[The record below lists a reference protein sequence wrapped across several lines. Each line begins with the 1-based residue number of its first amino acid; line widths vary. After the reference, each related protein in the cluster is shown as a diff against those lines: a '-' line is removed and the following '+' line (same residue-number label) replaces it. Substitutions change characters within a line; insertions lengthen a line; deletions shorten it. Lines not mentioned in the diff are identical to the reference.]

1 MCDDVWQQVLKEAN
15 ADGWL
20 EAARPTIAA
29 VSGGPDSMALL
40 HILVR
45 MTQVRP
51 FRLIAAHVNHRFR
64 GAESDAEARLVAQTA
79 KKWGVPV
86 VTAEI
91 DVPHFIEETGM
102 NAQAA
107 ARLKRYEFLMQTAE
121 NEQAERIM
129 FGHHADD
136 QAETVLMRVLRGTGI
151 GGLAG
156 IPYRRRENKV
166 ELIRPFI
173 RITKEEL
180 LSYCKANDIPYALDS
195 SNWSR
200 QYFRNVV
207 RLDLIPML
215 EEHNPKLK
223 ESLHR
228 LAEMAAADDEYLNA
242 EAERLLGDI
251 ATRSGEGFRLNRRRF
266 LRLHVALQRRLIKL
280 ILRCCANR
288 WHTLDFRQ
296 IEAILQALKDGQGTV
311 MRFDIGGGWTFLR
324 EYDEVYIGPHVQ
336 EPSAYCCQIA
346 EFPCTMMLGQSGR
359 MLRMQR
365 TQSASAKPADRWEA
379 LFDEDALKMPL
390 TIRTRQPADRME
402 PLGLN
407 GTKKVQDMFVDAKIP
422 RTQRDS
428 WPLLVDAEGNIIWI
442 PGVHRARAALVHD
455 HTRRIVHAVV
465 RQVEETAASATNPY
479 WAT

>member
-1 MCDDVWQQVLKEAN
+1 MGDQEDVWQRVMQEA
-15 ADGWL
+15 AAEGWL
-20 EAARPTIAA
+20 EDARPTVAA

-40 HILVR
+40 HMLVR

-64 GAESDAEARLVAQTA
+64 GAESDAEAELVTQTA
-79 KKWGVPV
+79 QQWGVPV
-86 VTAEI
+86 VSAEI

-121 NEQAERIM
+121 SEQAERIM

-151 GGLAG
+151 GGLSG

-166 ELIRPFI
+166 ELIRPFL

-180 LSYCKANDIPYALDS
+180 LAYCKSHDIPFATDS
-195 SNWSR
+195 SNWNR
-200 QYFRNVV
+200 QYFRNAV

-215 EEHNPKLK
+215 EKYNPRLK

-228 LAEMAAADDEYLNA
+228 LAEMAAADDDYMNA
-242 EAERLLGDI
+242 EAARLLDDVT
-251 ATRSGEGFRLNRRRF
+251 TRSGAGFRLHRRRF

-288 WHTLDFRQ
+288 WNSLVFRQ

-311 MRFDIGGGWTFLR
+311 MRFDIGGGWTFMR
-324 EYDEVYIGPHVQ
+324 EYDDVYIGPYAQ
-336 EPSAYCCQIA
+336 EPSAYSCRITG
-346 EFPCTMMLGQSGR
+346 FPCTIVLGQSGR
-359 MLRMQR
+359 TLHMQR
-365 TQSASAKPADRWEA
+365 IQGDLAKPADRWEA
-379 LFDEDALKMPL
+379 LFDEDALKLPL

-422 RTQRDS
+422 RSQRDS
-428 WPLLVDAEGNIIWI
+428 WPLLVDAEGSIIWI

-455 HTRRIVHAVV
+455 HTRRIVHAVIQ
-465 RQVEETAASATNPY
+465 QVEDTAASDAEPY
-479 WAT
+479 